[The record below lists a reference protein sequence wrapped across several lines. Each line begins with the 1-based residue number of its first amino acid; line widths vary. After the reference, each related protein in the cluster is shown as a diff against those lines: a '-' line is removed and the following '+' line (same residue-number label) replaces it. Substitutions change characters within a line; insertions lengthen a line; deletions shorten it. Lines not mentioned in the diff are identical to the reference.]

1 MESLL
6 PEVVVFSFWVLRFGI
21 VISGAPTNLNREHDC
36 TFCLKRNSTVVT
48 ETDKRP
54 YTDL

>member
-36 TFCLKRNSTVVT
+36 TFCLKCNSTVVT
-48 ETDKRP
+48 ETDRRP